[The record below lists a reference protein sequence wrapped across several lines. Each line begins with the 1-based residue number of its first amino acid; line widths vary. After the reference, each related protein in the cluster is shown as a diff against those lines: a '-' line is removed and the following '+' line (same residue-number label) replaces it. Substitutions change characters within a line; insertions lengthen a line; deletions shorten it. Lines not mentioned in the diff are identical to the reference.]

1 MRRASSSDRPFL
13 LALAL
18 CLTASC
24 GGLEHEYQEPPEAY
38 QQSREPGGSVPN
50 EGDVAPTPASDKS
63 ISEVIVDCERHIRAW
78 QVQRARA
85 SSQRELD
92 QLATLHEALAI
103 YVMREMDLV
112 REAALIGETR
122 ARGVAST
129 ALGFSGDPSV
139 LPILLNNLADADTGV
154 VANTLFG
161 LGMLAAPETP
171 GGSLND
177 TVRRPDATLEI
188 IQNGVYAA
196 ARVAQAR
203 NLDEERGQR
212 NDDLDSALLYL
223 LERPEPGIRAQAA
236 SGLGYAEVE
245 IAIAPLTNLLIGDSN
260 PNVRMA
266 AAFALGEIGDG
277 ATGNALVSALD
288 DAEQGVAAA
297 ARGALAKLYGRDLG
311 PDPKAWEPLLKD

>member
-1 MRRASSSDRPFL
+1 M
-13 LALAL
+13 
-18 CLTASC
+18 
-24 GGLEHEYQEPPEAY
+24 EHEYQEPPEAY

-78 QVQRARA
+78 QVQRTRA

-112 REAALIGETR
+112 REAALIGEAR

-139 LPILLNNLADADTGV
+139 LPILLNNLADADPGV

-245 IAIAPLTNLLIGDSN
+245 IAIAPLTNLLIGDPN

-277 ATGNALVSALD
+277 LTGNALVSALD